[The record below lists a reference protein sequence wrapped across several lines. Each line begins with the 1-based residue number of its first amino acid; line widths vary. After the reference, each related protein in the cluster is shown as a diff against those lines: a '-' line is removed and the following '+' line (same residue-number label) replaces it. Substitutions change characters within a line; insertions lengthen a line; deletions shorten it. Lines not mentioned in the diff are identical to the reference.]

1 MVAGDRPAT
10 LQPQED
16 FPTNKGGLCSKG
28 WTAAE
33 LLDHR
38 ERLLSPLVRERPGD
52 RSSPLR
58 PASWDEAMAVVV
70 GGIRQAQLEYG
81 PDAVG
86 VFGGG
91 GLTNEKAYTLGKF
104 ARVALRTSAIDYNGR
119 FCMSSSATA
128 GNRAFGVDRGLPF
141 PLADI
146 ADAAAILLVG
156 ANPADTMPP
165 AMQYFDQGRSAG
177 AQHIVVDPR
186 RSATA
191 DGAALHLSPVPGTDL
206 ALANGL
212 LHIAIR
218 DGLVDTDYIADRT
231 TGFDAVRA
239 AVGPYWPDRVER
251 ITGISVEHLR
261 ETVHA
266 LASAPSAMILTARGA
281 EQHSNGTDTAQAF
294 INLALAL
301 GLPGRHAS
309 GYGTITGQGNGQGGR
324 EHGQKADQ
332 LPGYRRLDD
341 PAARAHVAAV
351 WGIDPE
357 DLPRPGKSAFEMIDR
372 LGSEG
377 GVRALLVLASNIAV
391 SAPDANRVRNRL
403 AGLDLLVVSD
413 IFLSETAALADVVL
427 PTAQWAE
434 EDGTMTNLEGR
445 VIRRRMALP
454 PPAGVL
460 DDLQMLTRLAAELG
474 RGHYFSADPA
484 VVFAELG
491 RASAGGIAD
500 YSGISYERIEAE
512 KGIFW
517 PCPSADHPGTPRLFA
532 DRFPTPDGRARFL
545 PVTFQPPGEKPD
557 AGYPYV
563 LTTGRLLTQYQS
575 GAQTR
580 RLNPTMVPDPHV
592 QIHPDLARRLELN
605 ASDIVELRTRR
616 GAAVFRVQLSDAIRP
631 GVLFVPF
638 HWGGAS
644 NANALTDPTLDP
656 LSKMPEFKS
665 CAVSLTRV
673 GGPDDLA
680 LLTTVPRQPAVARFT
695 PARQPA
701 VRQPPPTRR
710 MSHSR
715 PTSPKDA
722 RMYTKN
728 RFLQGIYQ
736 FTGTGI
742 DKAAPLDPALSYVVP
757 DGSVAQAL
765 YFRGG
770 NTADELI
777 ALVLM
782 RDGVPM
788 RYFPIGAK
796 SDVHVPLRVVEDLE
810 GGTVVELH
818 LAAPDGLIGSV
829 IVDVGMVEV

>member
-1 MVAGDRPAT
+1 MP
-10 LQPQED
+10 
-16 FPTNKGGLCSKG
+16 
-28 WTAAE
+28 
-33 LLDHR
+33 
-38 ERLLSPLVRERPGD
+38 
-52 RSSPLR
+52 SSTQ
-58 PASWDEAMAVVV
+58 
-70 GGIRQAQLEYG
+70 RQA
-81 PDAVG
+81 
-86 VFGGG
+86 
-91 GLTNEKAYTLGKF
+91 
-104 ARVALRTSAIDYNGR
+104 
-119 FCMSSSATA
+119 
-128 GNRAFGVDRGLPF
+128 
-141 PLADI
+141 
-146 ADAAAILLVG
+146 
-156 ANPADTMPP
+156 
-165 AMQYFDQGRSAG
+165 
-177 AQHIVVDPR
+177 
-186 RSATA
+186 
-191 DGAALHLSPVPGTDL
+191 
-206 ALANGL
+206 
-212 LHIAIR
+212 
-218 DGLVDTDYIADRT
+218 
-231 TGFDAVRA
+231 
-239 AVGPYWPDRVER
+239 
-251 ITGISVEHLR
+251 
-261 ETVHA
+261 
-266 LASAPSAMILTARGA
+266 
-281 EQHSNGTDTAQAF
+281 DTAQAF

-301 GLPGRHAS
+301 GLPGRQAS

-351 WGIDPE
+351 WGVEPE

-391 SAPDANRVRNRL
+391 FAPDANRVRNRL
-403 AGLDLLVVSD
+403 AALDLLVVSD

-445 VIRRRMALP
+445 VIRRRKALP

-460 DDLQMLTRLAAELG
+460 DDLQMLARLAVGLAG
-474 RGHYFSADPA
+474 GSTSRPTRQWCSPNSAGPA
-484 VVFAELG
+484 PVASPTTPASPTTGSTPRRASSG
-491 RASAGGIAD
+491 RAPALITP
-500 YSGISYERIEAE
+500 ERRGCSPTDSRHPTAAP
-512 KGIFW
+512 GSSRW
-517 PCPSADHPGTPRLFA
+517 PS
-532 DRFPTPDGRARFL
+532 
-545 PVTFQPPGEKPD
+545 PVPGEKPD

-580 RLNPTMVPDPHV
+580 RLHPTMVPDPHV
-592 QIHPDLARRLELN
+592 QIHPDLARRLDLA

-616 GAAVFRVQLSDAIRP
+616 GAAVFRVQLADAIRP

-644 NANALTDPTLDP
+644 NANSLTDPTLDP

-695 PARQPA
+695 PARPSP
-701 VRQPPPTRR
+701 VRQTPPTRR
-710 MSHSR
+710 PTRSR

-722 RMYTKN
+722 RMHTKN

-742 DKAAPLDPALSYVVP
+742 DKASPLDTALSYVVP

-818 LAAPDGLIGSV
+818 LAAPDGLTGSV
-829 IVDVGMVEV
+829 IVDIGLVEV